1 VRNPDPGLYRE
12 AETAFGSNESYRG
25 FVSRGRIAGRLRQ
38 MLGGSEWDFRKPYL
52 AREEAERFRRHVSDL
67 GVDARWDGE
76 TLVIVDPRGRWRPS
90 RMEPNRHG
98 LYQIGAFGRAV
109 RPGSGF
115 ERDWEEVTALPR
127 DHELDPHTIASA
139 LDTGLP
145 LGPAFDRIT
154 SEVDVP
160 TLIGSLSFA
169 RTDYARERICILL
182 AHHPNAR
189 ESAAALE
196 AIVAFVD
203 STDLALRRGAA
214 YAIKTIVGRVGS
226 RRVEASTPD
235 LATGLQNR
243 LAQEDDHEVRDD
255 ITAALGAL
263 GQEPPKSSDAA
274 AASFIEE
281 AKAALD
287 FLVDEYSFDEPTVED
302 AAWSTSLAYRNE
314 TTGVVASADW
324 HDDVAELFLVKLH
337 HGALPLY
344 LDTELTHWISPSFL
358 AHETEDAEAAGAMP
372 NPRSRADIHRF
383 LTREA
388 AALRLHEDVLRGDFT
403 RFDRA
408 LSHLRGSFGFDE

>member
-12 AETAFGSNESYRG
+12 AEIAFGSNESYRG
-25 FVSRGRIAGRLRQ
+25 FLSRGRIAGRLRL

-52 AREEAERFRRHVSDL
+52 AHDEAERFRRHVSDL

-76 TLVIVDPRGRWRPS
+76 TLVIVDPQGRWRPS

-98 LYQIGAFGRAV
+98 LYQTGAFGRAV

-115 ERDWEEVTALPR
+115 QRDWEEVVALPR
-127 DHELDPHTIASA
+127 DRELDPHTIASA

-160 TLIGSLSFA
+160 TLIGSLSLA
-169 RTDYARERICILL
+169 RTDYARERLCILL
-182 AHHPNAR
+182 AHHRNAR
-189 ESAAALE
+189 EAIAALE
-196 AIVAFVD
+196 TIVAFVD

-214 YAIKTIVGRVGS
+214 YAMKTILGRIGS
-226 RRVEASTPD
+226 RRVEASAPG
-235 LATGLQNR
+235 LASRLQDQ
-243 LAQEDDHEVRDD
+243 LAQEHDPEVRDD
-255 ITAALGAL
+255 IAAALGAL
-263 GQEPPKSSDAA
+263 GQEPPRSSDAA
-274 AASFIEE
+274 AASFIGE
-281 AKAALD
+281 AKAALA
-287 FLVDEYSFDEPTVED
+287 FLVYEYGFEEPTVED
-302 AAWSTSLAYRNE
+302 APSSTSLTYRNE

-324 HDDVAELFLVKLH
+324 HDDVGEVFLVKLDY
-337 HGALPLY
+337 GALPLY

-358 AHETEDAEAAGAMP
+358 AHEIAEAAGEMP
-372 NPRSRADIHRF
+372 SPRSRADIHRF

-408 LSHLRGSFGFDE
+408 LSQLRGGLGCDE